1 MYRALSTPEALV
13 KLIGAP
19 QTGKS
24 TLCEKLMLYMQ
35 HKDFRVVYFRYAIE
49 SPDMLRA
56 MLARELDLPNSTNF
70 ARMLED
76 IPINNDGKPLILIFD
91 EAHLLTD
98 TTLLQIFRLLEVQS
112 GAARKLNIVLCAEP
126 QLEQRLAR
134 GEELKSLLMHIS
146 HSIVL
151 QAMTSTELAGFL
163 RAYLEKAAL
172 PGLQLAPAALT
183 YFHKCTNGLPGP
195 TRTLCSKIVAARA
208 GDIELQ
214 PISKAELAAIV
225 QRSQDGTSDQ
235 LLPATQL
242 RDTNQWVVLG
252 PVLAVVVFASV
263 GMLYQQLLRDGDG
276 DVETN
281 IATIPAAV
289 DNQSPFVP
297 VDASVSTAII
307 TAVEV
312 PQVTLIADVQS
323 VIPTAV
329 ALAPPTEIEVPDVA
343 ISDSDL
349 VLVTA
354 AERGVAD
361 AEVVEPV
368 FEDVP
373 FGPLATTAALAA
385 STVASSVVDP
395 VAPAAAAVVEALAE
409 PVIIAATAIHA
420 AEVEPD
426 ITATDTES
434 TAVQPLANSVASAS
448 AEFVANESVQDN
460 ATQELTVGAARLD
473 IDLWLAAWQ
482 EQNLDAYFA
491 SYHAD
496 FVPRYHPSSPRWR
509 QDRTRVINNAR
520 SISLALAEY
529 EILPSTPERLEVQFW
544 LDYKSATYADST
556 QKKLVL
562 GRQAGHW
569 LILEEINLQVRP

>member
-1 MYRALSTPEALV
+1 VSKSSFYHSDTPYVQALQGLYRALSTPEALV

-49 SPDMLRA
+49 SPDLLRA

-76 IPINNDGKPLILIFD
+76 IPVSNDDKPLILIFD

-98 TTLLQIFRLLEVQS
+98 TTLLEIFRLLEVQS

-126 QLEQRLAR
+126 QLKQRLAR
-134 GEELKSLLMHIS
+134 REELKSLLMHIS

-151 QAMTSTELAGFL
+151 QAMTSTELTGFL
-163 RAYLEKAAL
+163 RAYLEKATL
-172 PGLQLAPAALT
+172 PGLQLAPAALG
-183 YFHKCTNGLPGP
+183 YFHKCTNGLLGP

-214 PISKAELAAIV
+214 PISKTELAAIV
-225 QRSQDGTSDQ
+225 QQTQDGTSDQ
-235 LLPATQL
+235 LPPVLQL

-263 GMLYQQLLRDGDG
+263 GMLYQQLLGDGDG

-281 IATIPAAV
+281 IATIPAAAV
-289 DNQSPFVP
+289 DNRSPFVP
-297 VDASVSTAII
+297 VDASVSAATAAAIK
-307 TAVEV
+307 V
-312 PQVTLIADVQS
+312 PEVTLVADVQS

-329 ALAPPTEIEVPDVA
+329 ALAPPTEIDAPDVA

-361 AEVVEPV
+361 AEIVEPV
-368 FEDVP
+368 FEEVP
-373 FGPLATTAALAA
+373 SEPLAAIAAL
-385 STVASSVVDP
+385 
-395 VAPAAAAVVEALAE
+395 
-409 PVIIAATAIHA
+409 
-420 AEVEPD
+420 
-426 ITATDTES
+426 
-434 TAVQPLANSVASAS
+434 
-448 AEFVANESVQDN
+448 
-460 ATQELTVGAARLD
+460 
-473 IDLWLAAWQ
+473 
-482 EQNLDAYFA
+482 
-491 SYHAD
+491 
-496 FVPRYHPSSPRWR
+496 
-509 QDRTRVINNAR
+509 
-520 SISLALAEY
+520 
-529 EILPSTPERLEVQFW
+529 
-544 LDYKSATYADST
+544 
-556 QKKLVL
+556 
-562 GRQAGHW
+562 
-569 LILEEINLQVRP
+569 